1 MNFLKQILFPSF
13 RKSGGTTL
21 WLLRIILPISLLVR
35 FLDYFGVLTFIA
47 QFLDPVFLH
56 LGLPGGT
63 AIIFITSIF
72 LPLYAPL
79 AIIMSMTV
87 TLRELTI
94 LALMCQIAHNLPVE
108 SALQAKT
115 GTSFW
120 SMFSLRIL
128 VSIFVGV
135 VLNLILPKEMGMP
148 FFEVTRAEAV
158 TFVGDVLLSWLKG
171 SLQMAL
177 LIFTIITVLNVVYKL
192 LEHHNLIVNLSKAIE
207 PVLRFFGLPASTG
220 FLWLIG
226 YIVGLAYGGAM
237 MIDRMNDG
245 KVTRSDVRTL
255 NYHLAVSHSVIEDN
269 LLFVA
274 LGVSVWWILGVR
286 LIVAW
291 MVVWGRVLWIKIVR
305 KRNRI
310 KTIQAS
316 LQIEGNTLSVEQV
329 TDLIENR
336 RVLAP
341 EEK

>member
-1 MNFLKQILFPSF
+1 MNFPKQILFPSLK
-13 RKSGGTTL
+13 KSGRTTL
-21 WLLRIILPISLLVR
+21 WLLKIILPISLLVR
-35 FLDYFGVLTFIA
+35 FLDYFGALAFIA

-56 LGLPGGT
+56 LGLPGST

-108 SALQAKT
+108 CAIQAKT

-120 SMFSLRIL
+120 SMFTLRVVVSIL
-128 VSIFVGV
+128 VGIL
-135 VLNLILPKEMGMP
+135 LNLILPAEMGMP
-148 FFEVTRAEAV
+148 LFAKVNTEVMTS
-158 TFVGDVLLSWLKG
+158 VGDVLVLWLK
-171 SLQMAL
+171 SSVQMAL
-177 LIFTIITVLNVVYKL
+177 LIFTIITALNVLYKT
-192 LEHHNLIVNLSKAIE
+192 LEHYNLITKLSKAME

-237 MIDRMNDG
+237 MIDQMNDG
-245 KVTRSDVRTL
+245 KVTRSDAELL

-286 LIVAW
+286 LAVAW
-291 MVVWGRVLWIKIVR
+291 IVVWSR
-305 KRNRI
+305 K
-310 KTIQAS
+310 ALYS
-316 LQIEGNTLSVEQV
+316 VGNILM
-329 TDLIENR
+329 NK
-336 RVLAP
+336 
-341 EEK
+341 EKAWK